1 MVKVIHNRPK
11 GMHAP
16 FSHYSHSV
24 VVEGPHKTIYCA
36 GQVAGD
42 ETGKIL
48 DPHDFEAQGELV
60 ITNLKRVLSE
70 VGRDIEQRCQIGELH
85 LQSPRR
91 FEGESARQETL
102 SRKSTGQHNM
112 RPTRLGASRLSA
124 RDRRDRRRVSK
135 ARRPSKLSSSNG
147 NTVYKISAVN
157 GAR

>member
-70 VGRDIEQRCQIGELH
+70 SGATLNNVVKLVSYIC
-85 LQSPRR
+85 SP
-91 FEGESARQETL
+91 
-102 SRKSTGQHNM
+102 H
-112 RPTRLGASRLSA
+112 
-124 RDRRDRRRVSK
+124 DVSK
-135 ARRPSKLSSSNG
+135 VRALVKKHFPENPPA
-147 NTVYKISAVN
+147 NTICVLRGLAHPDYLLEIDATAVV
-157 GAR
+157 